1 MQTMRTRTRIPLHLM
16 VAVVFSASACAVHA
30 ANLAF
35 LRDTPVAAL
44 RQQDNDVLRKV
55 VSDALDHKAD
65 GEAAQWSTEGQRRGI
80 RVDATITPDH
90 TTHDGNRTCRATT
103 VVLNARGQSMTLRP
117 RFCREGAGE
126 WVFQRTH

>member
-1 MQTMRTRTRIPLHLM
+1 MQTMRTRTAFHLM
-16 VAVVFSASACAVHA
+16 TAVLLSASACAAHA

-44 RQQDNDVLRKV
+44 TRQDQDALLKLLR
-55 VSDALDHKAD
+55 DALDHKAD
-65 GEAAQWSTEGQRRGI
+65 GEATQWSTEGQRRGI
-80 RVDATITPDH
+80 QVDATVTPDH
-90 TTHDGNRTCRATT
+90 TTHDGNRTCRETA

-117 RFCREGAGE
+117 RFCREGTGE